1 MSLAAAL
8 HRAAMPRAV
17 SALGPNG
24 GTRLW
29 RRRRAW
35 VIRRDFAQ
43 CVLCGSRGSREHS
56 LEVDHKVPRAAGG
69 TDAPDNL
76 RTLCHSCH
84 SRQEQ
89 GFTLTP

>member
-8 HRAAMPRAV
+8 HRAAMPRAR

-35 VIRRDFAQ
+35 VIRRDFGQ
-43 CVLCGSRGSREHS
+43 CVLCGGRER
-56 LEVDHKVPRAAGG
+56 LEVDHKIPRAAGG
-69 TDAPDNL
+69 TDEAHNL
-76 RTLCHSCH
+76 RTLCHACH
-84 SRQEQ
+84 AIQEQ
-89 GFTLTP
+89 GFTLSP

>member
-8 HRAAMPRAV
+8 HRAAMPRAR

-35 VIRRDFAQ
+35 VIRRDRGR
-43 CVLCGSRGSREHS
+43 CVLCGSCGSPEHS
-56 LEVDHKVPRAAGG
+56 LEVDHVRPRHLGG
-69 TDAPDNL
+69 LDLATNL
-76 RTLCHSCH
+76 RTLCYECH
-84 SRQEQ
+84 QQEQ
-89 GFTLTP
+89 AFTLTP